1 MSLRVFILCEFVIL
15 FLSDN
20 RINIFLSNHKL
31 FTTMIVSY
39 PNTSTIYMPT
49 HTHTHTRVEMSDM
62 MMMEWKNN
70 VSEEQK
76 PVSVFQGDEQC
87 ISRILSRDAS
97 IGQSS
102 RIFSRRAQG
111 VPFKWEKNPGTPKY
125 PQEVED
131 QIPPPSPSPLMQSL
145 GLPLPSN
152 VNGLDRD
159 RHGTNESALKKSI
172 IMGLRKMSK
181 KNIISDIISKK
192 VEILGKWRSSD
203 RKKESSRFGDS
214 NGEFVGSVKGSSFSS
229 NSSFSSDSRVLV
241 DGPFCCN
248 PLEVHTIADEGNTKI
263 YYCSHHKAAFAV
275 EEDNLF
281 LSNILSGVS
290 ASDHEQAPTGT
301 QPGTSKS
308 STENELIRPP
318 IHPPVVPL
326 PRPRRQ
332 DNGEEADKDSLTSKM
347 AWFRRRKKKETR
359 NVKSGIIFRGDEEF
373 EASFR
378 RSDST
383 MSTLS
388 SVSSKSRRSW
398 RRVVKI
404 GRSLYG
410 SYFSCSAWSRRDH
423 FLGFC

>member
-1 MSLRVFILCEFVIL
+1 
-15 FLSDN
+15 
-20 RINIFLSNHKL
+20 
-31 FTTMIVSY
+31 
-39 PNTSTIYMPT
+39 
-49 HTHTHTRVEMSDM
+49 MSDMM

-70 VSEEQK
+70 VSEDQK

-87 ISRILSRDAS
+87 ISRILCRDAS
-97 IGQSS
+97 IGRSS
-102 RIFSRRAQG
+102 RIFSHRAQG

-145 GLPLPSN
+145 GLPLPN
-152 VNGLDRD
+152 VDGLDRD
-159 RHGTNESALKKSI
+159 HHGTNESGLKRSI
-172 IMGLRKMSK
+172 VMGLRKMSK
-181 KNIISDIISKK
+181 KNIISISNVISKK

-203 RKKESSRFGDS
+203 RKKESSRFGDSIS

-229 NSSFSSDSRVLV
+229 NSSFSSDSRVLDATV
-241 DGPFCCN
+241 IDGPFCCN
-248 PLEVHTIADEGNTKI
+248 RLEVHAIADEGDTKI

-281 LSNILSGVS
+281 FSSNILSGVS
-290 ASDHEQAPTGT
+290 ASDHEQPPTGT
-301 QPGTSKS
+301 QPGTSKN
-308 STENELIRPP
+308 STENELIRPL
-318 IHPPVVPL
+318 IHPPAVQDTAL
-326 PRPRRQ
+326 PRSRRQ
-332 DNGEEADKDSLTSKM
+332 DNGEEADNDSLTSKM
-347 AWFRRRKKKETR
+347 TWFRRRKKKETR
-359 NVKSGIIFRGDEEF
+359 NVKSGISFRGDEEF

-398 RRVVKI
+398 RVVQI

-410 SYFSCSAWSRRDH
+410 SYFSCSAWSRRGH
-423 FLGFC
+423 FFVFC